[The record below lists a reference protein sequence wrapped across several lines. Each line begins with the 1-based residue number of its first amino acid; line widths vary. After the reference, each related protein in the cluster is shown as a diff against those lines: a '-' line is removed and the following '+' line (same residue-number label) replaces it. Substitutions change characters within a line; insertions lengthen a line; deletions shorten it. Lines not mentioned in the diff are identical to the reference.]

1 MFSTRRVAVLFAAG
15 WLLCAS
21 HESPAKGPNY
31 ASIIFY
37 NETSVQVGVTT
48 DANNAAILS
57 ALSSAS
63 IAAYTA
69 AGGEVLNAGANYTFH
84 VQTGTYTLGA
94 VDFSGASTGVVLT
107 QITESQ
113 SVTNGFTTKVYIK
126 PTGNTTFPTIQ
137 FSSTP

>member
-1 MFSTRRVAVLFAAG
+1 MMFTRRVAVLLAAG
-15 WLLCAS
+15 WVLIAS
-21 HESPAKGPNY
+21 PESPAKGPSY

-37 NETSVQVGVTT
+37 NETSVEVGVTT
-48 DANNAAILS
+48 DANSSAILS

-63 IAAYTA
+63 ISAYTA

-94 VDFSGASTGVVLT
+94 VDLSNAATGVVLM
-107 QITESQ
+107 QITESA

-126 PTGNTTFPTIQ
+126 PTGMTTFPTIQ
-137 FSSTP
+137 FSNTP